1 MSDKR
6 KTAVEYLKNNLPSL
20 FQDDQSGFYT
30 TLFERAKT
38 LEREQIEDAYE
49 IAFSSAC
56 DYSRHDIEPKYEG
69 ASEYYEQTY
78 GE

>member
-20 FQDDQSGFYT
+20 FQDDESGFYT
-30 TLFERAKT
+30 TLFERAKA
-38 LEREQIEDAYE
+38 LEQEQIEEAY
-49 IAFSSAC
+49 
-56 DYSRHDIEPKYEG
+56 YEG
-69 ASEYYEQTY
+69 KQNIPSKTPNEYYDQTY

>member
-30 TLFERAKT
+30 TLFERAKA
-38 LEREQIEDAYE
+38 LEREQIIDA
-49 IAFSSAC
+49 F
-56 DYSRHDIEPKYEG
+56 DGHPLTSRNSQNGE
-69 ASEYYEQTY
+69 EYYEQTY

>member
-30 TLFERAKT
+30 TLFERAKA
-38 LEREQIEDAYE
+38 LEREQIIDA
-49 IAFSSAC
+49 F
-56 DYSRHDIEPKYEG
+56 DGHPLTSRNSQNGE
-69 ASEYYEQTY
+69 EYYEQTY
-78 GE
+78 GK

>member
-30 TLFERAKT
+30 TLFERAKA
-38 LEREQIEDAYE
+38 LEREQIIDA
-49 IAFSSAC
+49 F
-56 DYSRHDIEPKYEG
+56 DGHPLTSRNSQNGE
-69 ASEYYEQTY
+69 EYYEQTY
-78 GE
+78 GN

>member
-30 TLFERAKT
+30 TLFERAKA
-38 LEREQIEDAYE
+38 LEREQIEEAYE
-49 IAFSSAC
+49 VGFSDGWDSARY
-56 DYSRHDIEPKYEG
+56 DNEPIYEG
-69 ASEYYEQTY
+69 AEKYYDQTY
-78 GE
+78 GK

>member
-30 TLFERAKT
+30 TLFERAKA
-38 LEREQIEDAYE
+38 LEREQIEDAYGDGLN
-49 IAFSSAC
+49 AHRTNFC
-56 DYSRHDIEPKYEG
+56 NRN
-69 ASEYYEQTY
+69 EYYDKTY
-78 GE
+78 GK

>member
-30 TLFERAKT
+30 TLFERAKA
-38 LEREQIEDAYE
+38 LEREQIEEAYNQ
-49 IAFSSAC
+49 S
-56 DYSRHDIEPKYEG
+56 DIDGSGKSYG
-69 ASEYYEQTY
+69 HGKLYYNETY

>member
-30 TLFERAKT
+30 TLFEQAKA
-38 LEREQIEDAYE
+38 LEREQIEDAYGDGLNTHRTN
-49 IAFSSAC
+49 FC
-56 DYSRHDIEPKYEG
+56 NRN
-69 ASEYYEQTY
+69 EYYEQTY

>member
-20 FQDDQSGFYT
+20 FQDNQSGFYT
-30 TLFERAKT
+30 TLFEQAKA
-38 LEREQIEDAYE
+38 LEREQIEDAYGDGLN
-49 IAFSSAC
+49 AHRTNFC
-56 DYSRHDIEPKYEG
+56 NRN
-69 ASEYYEQTY
+69 EYYEQTY

>member
-30 TLFERAKT
+30 TLFERVKA
-38 LEREQIEDAYE
+38 LEREQIIDA
-49 IAFSSAC
+49 F
-56 DYSRHDIEPKYEG
+56 DGHPLTSRNSQNGE
-69 ASEYYEQTY
+69 EYYDQTY
-78 GE
+78 GK

>member
-30 TLFERAKT
+30 TLFERAKA
-38 LEREQIEDAYE
+38 LEREQIEE
-49 IAFSSAC
+49 AFDVGDLDKSIMNS
-56 DYSRHDIEPKYEG
+56 K
-69 ASEYYEQTY
+69 EYYQKTY

>member
-30 TLFERAKT
+30 TLFEQAKA
-38 LEREQIEDAYE
+38 LEREQIEDAYGDGLNTHRTN
-49 IAFSSAC
+49 FFN
-56 DYSRHDIEPKYEG
+56 RN
-69 ASEYYEQTY
+69 EYYEQTY
-78 GE
+78 GK

>member
-30 TLFERAKT
+30 TLFERAKA
-38 LEREQIEDAYE
+38 LEQEQIEDAYGDGLN
-49 IAFSSAC
+49 AHRTNFC
-56 DYSRHDIEPKYEG
+56 NRN
-69 ASEYYEQTY
+69 EYYEQTY

>member
-1 MSDKR
+1 MSNKR

-30 TLFERAKT
+30 TLFERAKA
-38 LEREQIEDAYE
+38 LEREQIIDA
-49 IAFSSAC
+49 F
-56 DYSRHDIEPKYEG
+56 DGHPLTSRNSQNGE
-69 ASEYYEQTY
+69 EYYEQTY

>member
-30 TLFERAKT
+30 TLFERAKA
-38 LEREQIEDAYE
+38 LEREQIEEAY
-49 IAFSSAC
+49 
-56 DYSRHDIEPKYEG
+56 YEG
-69 ASEYYEQTY
+69 KQNIPSKTPDEYYEQTY